1 MNFMKKNLISII
13 VPYRR
18 KKKFFQQTINSIKKQ
33 TYTNYE
39 LIIVYDDTKKFELNF
54 VKKVIKNIARKK
66 IIVNKINQ
74 GAGEARNKGIKYSS
88 GEYICFCDV
97 DDWWIKSKLKK
108 QLIEIQKKNVN
119 LVFSNLY
126 IFNQK
131 TKNKKLFF
139 KGVMPNGKI
148 TQTLLDDY
156 KLGILSV
163 MISKKIFKKK
173 IFDKRYNIIGDFDFF
188 INLSL
193 KENFYCI
200 PEPLAYYRNHENNYS
215 KKINIFINELNI
227 WLKLNSS
234 KFERLKYS
242 LTNFK
247 LWVYKIKVKKL
258 IGWGL

>member
-1 MNFMKKNLISII
+1 MKKSNSLVSIIMNCKNGQKYLKESIKSIVNQNYKKWELIFYNNCSTDDSLEIVKSFKDQRIKVYSSKKNLS
-13 VPYRR
+13 
-18 KKKFFQQTINSIKKQ
+18 
-33 TYTNYE
+33 
-39 LIIVYDDTKKFELNF
+39 LYD
-54 VKKVIKNIARKK
+54 
-66 IIVNKINQ
+66 
-74 GAGEARNKGIKYSS
+74 ARNRAILKARGK
-88 GEYICFCDV
+88 YICFCDV

-108 QLIEIQKKNVN
+108 QLVEIQKRNVN
-119 LVFSNLY
+119 LVFSNLF

-131 TKNKKLFF
+131 TKNKKLYFQG
-139 KGVMPNGKI
+139 KMPNGKI

-173 IFDKRYNIIGDFDFF
+173 RFNKRYNIIGDFDFF

-200 PEPLAYYRNHENNYS
+200 PKPLAYYRNHENNYS

-242 LTNFK
+242 LTNFR

>member
-1 MNFMKKNLISII
+1 
-13 VPYRR
+13 
-18 KKKFFQQTINSIKKQ
+18 
-33 TYTNYE
+33 
-39 LIIVYDDTKKFELNF
+39 
-54 VKKVIKNIARKK
+54 
-66 IIVNKINQ
+66 
-74 GAGEARNKGIKYSS
+74 
-88 GEYICFCDV
+88 
-97 DDWWIKSKLKK
+97 
-108 QLIEIQKKNVN
+108 
-119 LVFSNLY
+119 
-126 IFNQK
+126 
-131 TKNKKLFF
+131 
-139 KGVMPNGKI
+139 MPNGKI

-173 IFDKRYNIIGDFDFF
+173 RFNKRYNIIGDFDFF

-200 PEPLAYYRNHENNYS
+200 PKPLAYYRNHENNYS

-242 LTNFK
+242 LTNFR

>member
-1 MNFMKKNLISII
+1 
-13 VPYRR
+13 
-18 KKKFFQQTINSIKKQ
+18 
-33 TYTNYE
+33 
-39 LIIVYDDTKKFELNF
+39 
-54 VKKVIKNIARKK
+54 
-66 IIVNKINQ
+66 
-74 GAGEARNKGIKYSS
+74 
-88 GEYICFCDV
+88 
-97 DDWWIKSKLKK
+97 
-108 QLIEIQKKNVN
+108 
-119 LVFSNLY
+119 
-126 IFNQK
+126 
-131 TKNKKLFF
+131 
-139 KGVMPNGKI
+139 MPNGKI